1 MLDVAK
7 FVEGIHDYIARA
19 FAPLVARVAA
29 LDSRQAERGEKGD
42 PGERGADG
50 IAGRDGAE
58 GIAGKDGRD
67 GIDGKDGAP
76 GEPGPQG
83 ERGADGLPG
92 PQGEPGPAGPAGER
106 GSAGERG
113 ADGVAGKSITVED
126 VAPLLRDLVSAI
138 PTPKDG
144 KDGAPG
150 EPGRAG
156 ADGKSV
162 TPEEIEAVVERQ
174 LSGMFAKWALEFER
188 RGMDL
193 LQRTADRMP
202 VPKDGVNGKDGR
214 DAVPLDGF
222 DATLAEDGRTVLLSL
237 RAGETLI
244 ERSLVLPVPI
254 DRGVYREGQPYA
266 KGDAVSF
273 GGSAWIAQ
281 QNDPPSKP
289 GMPDSGWRLAVK
301 AGRPG
306 KDGERG
312 KDYAPPAPVKL

>member
-7 FVEGIHDYIARA
+7 FVAGIHDYIARA

-29 LDSRQAERGEKGD
+29 LESRQAERGEKGD
-42 PGERGADG
+42 PGERGSDG

-58 GIAGKDGRD
+58 GLAGKDGRD

-92 PQGEPGPAGPAGER
+92 PQGEPGPTGPSGEI
-106 GSAGERG
+106 G
-113 ADGVAGKSITVED
+113 
-126 VAPLLRDLVSAI
+126 P
-138 PTPKDG
+138 P
-144 KDGAPG
+144 GAPG
-150 EPGRAG
+150 RDG

-162 TPEEIEAVVERQ
+162 TPEEVEVMVERH
-174 LSGMFAKWALEFER
+174 LSGMFSKWALEFER

-202 VPKDGVNGKDGR
+202 VPKDGINGKDGR

-222 DATLAEDGRTVLLSL
+222 DAMLAEDGRTVLLSL

-254 DRGVYREGQPYA
+254 DRGVYREGQSYA

-281 QNDPPSKP
+281 QDDPPSKP

>member
-19 FAPLVARVAA
+19 FAPLVARMAA
-29 LDSRQAERGEKGD
+29 LESRQPERGEKGD
-42 PGERGADG
+42 PGADG
-50 IAGRDGAE
+50 VAGRDGAD
-58 GIAGKDGRD
+58 GLAGKDGRD

-76 GEPGPQG
+76 GDRGEIGPQG
-83 ERGADGLPG
+83 ERGADGAQG

-106 GSAGERG
+106 GPAGENGQPGERG
-113 ADGVAGKSITVED
+113 M
-126 VAPLLRDLVSAI
+126 
-138 PTPKDG
+138 
-144 KDGAPG
+144 
-150 EPGRAG
+150 
-156 ADGKSV
+156 DGKSV
-162 TPEEIEAVVERQ
+162 TREEIEAIVERH

-202 VPKDGVNGKDGR
+202 APKDGINGKDGR
-214 DAVPLDGF
+214 DGIPLDGF
-222 DATLAEDGRTVLLSL
+222 DAALAEDGRTVLLSL

-281 QNDPPSKP
+281 QDDPPSKP

-312 KDYAPPAPVKL
+312 PAYVPPAPVKL